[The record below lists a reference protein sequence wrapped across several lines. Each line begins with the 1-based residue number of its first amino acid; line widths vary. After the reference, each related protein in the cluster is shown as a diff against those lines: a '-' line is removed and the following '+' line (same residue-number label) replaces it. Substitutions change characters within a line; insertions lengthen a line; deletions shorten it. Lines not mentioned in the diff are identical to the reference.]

1 MPLLDDSARPQVAFF
16 LPHLGGGGTERM
28 VAALANGMSIR
39 GYRVDMIL
47 VRAVGVYLQTLHEN
61 IHVVDLRANNSYASL
76 PRLIAYLRQRRPRVL
91 VSALNVT
98 NSIALIARWLSAS
111 RCLVAIRI
119 ENTISMQRRIPWR
132 KAVEK
137 VLLKLIYPHAD
148 RIIAVSR
155 AVAADASKY
164 VGLSP
169 SRIDVVYN
177 PVITPSLFHGES
189 QVPMHPWFAEG
200 CPPVILGA
208 GRLTPQKDFVT
219 LLKAFAVIRRE
230 RPARLIIL
238 GDGIERNMLL
248 AMAREMRIENDVDM
262 PGFVADSFAFM
273 KSCAVFVL
281 SSIYEGLPTV
291 LIEALAS
298 GCPVIS
304 TDCPGGSTEILAE
317 GAFGELVPVGDP
329 TAMAVAI
336 GRILEGD
343 RKYVDAA
350 WLDQFGIESV
360 LDQNLDILGLRQE
373 SN

>member
-1 MPLLDDSARPQVAFF
+1 
-16 LPHLGGGGTERM
+16 M

-76 PRLIAYLRQRRPRVL
+76 PGLIAYLRQRRPRVL

-98 NSIALIARWLSAS
+98 NSIAVIARWLSAS

-189 QVPMHPWFAEG
+189 RVPTHPWFAEG
-200 CPPVILGA
+200 CP
-208 GRLTPQKDFVT
+208 Q
-219 LLKAFAVIRRE
+219 
-230 RPARLIIL
+230 
-238 GDGIERNMLL
+238 
-248 AMAREMRIENDVDM
+248 
-262 PGFVADSFAFM
+262 
-273 KSCAVFVL
+273 
-281 SSIYEGLPTV
+281 
-291 LIEALAS
+291 
-298 GCPVIS
+298 
-304 TDCPGGSTEILAE
+304 
-317 GAFGELVPVGDP
+317 
-329 TAMAVAI
+329 
-336 GRILEGD
+336 
-343 RKYVDAA
+343 
-350 WLDQFGIESV
+350 
-360 LDQNLDILGLRQE
+360 
-373 SN
+373 